1 MKDTH
6 KEYRVGQLVVGATAV
21 KIPMAVLSNSNQRG
35 VLIKAYGANDTALNT
50 VPVFLGN
57 AQVTV
62 DDGFPLGPGESA
74 TLPVTG
80 EDELYAVASAASQKI
95 AWVIV

>member
-6 KEYRVGQLVVGATAV
+6 KEYRVGQLTVGATAV
-21 KIPMAVLSNSNQRG
+21 KIPMAVLSDNNQRG

-50 VPVFLGN
+50 VPVFVGN

-95 AWVIV
+95 AWFIV

>member
-21 KIPMAVLSNSNQRG
+21 KIPVSLLSNHNQRG
-35 VLIKAYGANDTALNT
+35 LLIKAFGANDTALNT
-50 VPVFLGN
+50 VPVFVGN

-62 DDGFPLGPGESA
+62 DDGFPLAPGESV

-80 EDELYAVASAASQKI
+80 EDAIYVVASAPAQKI
-95 AWVIV
+95 GWVIV